1 MTAGGS
7 FRALAFLL
15 AGGAAAH
22 AEAVITGTV
31 FRDPGFALPNAEV
44 TIEAADGGKFKK
56 MRVVSGGRGEF
67 TFRLPEGRRRYVL
80 QVKARGFAPASL
92 QVEVEGAATET
103 VTFTLSPESKDP
115 GRSKP

>member
-1 MTAGGS
+1 M
-7 FRALAFLL
+7 